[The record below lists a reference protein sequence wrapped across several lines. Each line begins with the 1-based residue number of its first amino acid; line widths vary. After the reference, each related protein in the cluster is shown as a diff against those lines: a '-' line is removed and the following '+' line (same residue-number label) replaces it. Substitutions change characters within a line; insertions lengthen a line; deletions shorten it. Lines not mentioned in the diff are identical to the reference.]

1 MGKDYTNRLGAR
13 QVYHYLLLL
22 VILVLLGSL
31 NRPLTT
37 QAGEIPQ
44 PVFGNHS
51 ILLPLILKWSPGK
64 GIYGQ
69 VTVDGAPAAGV
80 GLLLKFFDGFS
91 GYTYANT
98 TTDANGLYSFT
109 GVPSLKSGQN
119 YYVWYEN
126 PGDTG
131 RLAYWSTR
139 TLVSYTAGS
148 DVQTGDFDLAEIP
161 LVAPP
166 AKAEV
171 KPPSWFQWTRR
182 SFTALDNYNF
192 VVGV

>member
-98 TTDANGLYSFT
+98 TTDANGTASI
-109 GVPSLKSGQN
+109 SLRSA
-119 YYVWYEN
+119 VVMSTVADI
-126 PGDTG
+126 PGRSLVLTSANVTLTLKLVD
-131 RLAYWSTR
+131 WS
-139 TLVSYTAGS
+139 
-148 DVQTGDFDLAEIP
+148 
-161 LVAPP
+161 
-166 AKAEV
+166 
-171 KPPSWFQWTRR
+171 
-182 SFTALDNYNF
+182 
-192 VVGV
+192 